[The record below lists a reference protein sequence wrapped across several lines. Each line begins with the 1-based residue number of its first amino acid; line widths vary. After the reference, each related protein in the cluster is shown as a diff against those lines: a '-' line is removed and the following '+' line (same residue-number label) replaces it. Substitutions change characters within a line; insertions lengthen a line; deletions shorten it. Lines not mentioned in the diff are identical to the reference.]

1 MRTLNMLFTGG
12 KKILCQS
19 SRTWKQLTLT
29 SSRSLSADGR
39 HFKVG
44 VLGIGRIGQMH
55 LTNVLRN
62 RKLNLTWVVD
72 DQEQLW
78 APVRQK
84 FILWNTPFYY
94 TEKLPELLQDQSL
107 DAVLIFTSTNSHT
120 KLACQ
125 ALESGKAVFVEKPA
139 GETRDEILKCFET
152 AEKVDKPL
160 LTGFNRRF
168 DPTMSD
174 VFRKVSNGSVG
185 KLLHFR
191 FTTRDSPKP
200 SYDFLKTCDS
210 TGCNILA
217 DLCVHDIDQLVW
229 LTQSERPEHV
239 YVTTHAHDE
248 IMADFGEADAI
259 GMMIKYKDGAI
270 ASFDACRES
279 VYGYDIRMEIF
290 GSAGMVTAS
299 NPRETNTSVNGHE
312 GGIESRLHLSFPQRF
327 KHSFEAELEHFV
339 ECLEGKTTPL
349 VKKNESLLV
358 SEIVEKGLESYKTKT
373 PAYF

>member
-1 MRTLNMLFTGG
+1 MLFSGS
-12 KKILCQS
+12 KKILLES
-19 SRTWKQLTLT
+19 GKAFRFLSKVT
-29 SSRSLSADGR
+29 SRSLSADGR

-44 VLGIGRIGQMH
+44 IMGIGRIGQMH

-62 RKLNLTWVVD
+62 RKLDLSWIMD
-72 DQEQLW
+72 DQETLW
-78 APVRQK
+78 PLVRQK
-84 FILWNTPFYY
+84 HILWNTPFYR
-94 TEKLPELLQDQSL
+94 TDKLDELLQDQSL

-139 GETRDEILKCFET
+139 GETRAEILQCFET
-152 AEKVDKPL
+152 AEKMDKPL

-168 DPTMSD
+168 DPTMFD
-174 VFRKVSNGSVG
+174 AHRRVANGSVG
-185 KLLHFR
+185 KVLHFR

-248 IMADFGEADAI
+248 VMADFGEADAI
-259 GMMIKYKDGAI
+259 GMMIKYKGGAI

-290 GSAGMVTAS
+290 GSEGMVSAS
-299 NPRETNTSVNGHE
+299 NPRETSTSVDGHE
-312 GGIESRLHLSFPQRF
+312 GNMESRLHLSFPQRF
-327 KHSFEAELEHFV
+327 QQSFEAELEHFV

-349 VKKNESLLV
+349 VKKDESLLV
-358 SEIVEKGLESYKTKT
+358 SEIVEKGLESYKTKS
-373 PAYF
+373 PVYF

>member
-1 MRTLNMLFTGG
+1 MLFSVG
-12 KKILCQS
+12 KKVLCQS
-19 SRTWKQLTLT
+19 GQVLRQLTLV

-44 VLGIGRIGQMH
+44 IMGVGRIGQMH

-62 RKLNLTWVVD
+62 RKLDLSWIMD
-72 DQEQLW
+72 DQESLW
-78 APVRQK
+78 ATVRQK
-84 FILWNTPFYY
+84 HILWNTPFYN
-94 TEKLPELLQDQSL
+94 TDKLPELLQDQSL
-107 DAVLIFTSTNSHT
+107 DAVLIFTSTSTHT

-125 ALESGKAVFVEKPA
+125 ALESGFVFLSMPS
-139 GETRDEILKCFET
+139 
-152 AEKVDKPL
+152 
-160 LTGFNRRF
+160 RRF
-168 DPTMSD
+168 DPTMHD
-174 VFRKVSNGSVG
+174 AHRRVANGSVG
-185 KLLHFR
+185 KILHFR

-248 IMADFGEADAI
+248 VMADFGEADAI

-290 GSAGMVTAS
+290 GSGGMVSAS
-299 NPRETNTSVNGHE
+299 NPRETSTSVDGQE
-312 GGIESRLHLSFPQRF
+312 GNMESRLHLSFPQRF
-327 KHSFEAELEHFV
+327 QRSFEAELEHFV

-349 VKKNESLLV
+349 VKKDESLLV
-358 SEIVEKGLESYKTKT
+358 SEIVEKGLESYKTKS
-373 PAYF
+373 PVYF